1 MKLFSRHR
9 DSVVDEKVVGGMTR
23 PQKIAVILFVV
34 MTMFAIGFLIVATM
48 QIKDRAERG
57 EQYVTTIA
65 PNSPG
70 IKGEKGDQGPPPT
83 ADQVKQAV
91 YQYCAETGVCDG
103 HQPSLAAVFAAVTQ
117 YCDAGSC
124 KGDDGANGRDATPA
138 QIQSAVSSYCAN
150 GNCKGEAG
158 DDGAVGATGAT
169 GPAGSSGRSPVLACV
184 IRTVNNTMTR
194 FTAWKYTDEPDQSY
208 RDLYK
213 LPTWAECNAPI
224 DLR

>member
-9 DSVVDEKVVGGMTR
+9 DSVVGGMTR

-34 MTMFAIGFLIVATM
+34 MTMFAIGFLIVATR

-65 PNSPG
+65 PNSP
-70 IKGEKGDQGPPPT
+70 
-83 ADQVKQAV
+83 
-91 YQYCAETGVCDG
+91 
-103 HQPSLAAVFAAVTQ
+103 
-117 YCDAGSC
+117 
-124 KGDDGANGRDATPA
+124 
-138 QIQSAVSSYCAN
+138 
-150 GNCKGEAG
+150 
-158 DDGAVGATGAT
+158 
-169 GPAGSSGRSPVLACV
+169 
-184 IRTVNNTMTR
+184 TR
-194 FTAWKYTDEPDQSY
+194 FTARKYTDEPDQSY